1 MGQNSIDLKTSLL
14 CKTIDGKFLNKN
26 ENYSINSLSIDSRT
40 SKGKKEEAFFALKGN
55 HLNGHDFIHELYS
68 KGTRTFIVS
77 QEVSGIPKANI
88 ILVDSVLIA
97 LQRIAKHKRKLFNG
111 KAIGITGSNGK
122 TIVKEWLATILDNRF
137 KVVKSPGSYNS
148 QIGVALSLWQLNNQ
162 YEIGIVEAGIS
173 EPGDMDS
180 IQNMVN
186 PEVGVFTNIG
196 PAHQKHF
203 KSVEDKI
210 LEKLK
215 LFKGSKS
222 LIIRADDN
230 TILNAC
236 KEHFNGQLI
245 AWTFNIN
252 EDGMI
257 RVEHSKDNISFN
269 INGSK
274 YVIKTHFRDEASLE
288 NLVHSTICAAY
299 FGLDREEIQQG
310 VNLLYPLKM
319 RLQVVKGINEN
330 YLIDD
335 SYTNDLGGLIKA
347 IDFMEK
353 QSLQK
358 SKTVILSDFG
368 GQSLDAKSLHQLVKL
383 LEEKALY
390 DSLVLE
396 RSTTLRRSNF
406 QENIYVL
413 KIRLHF

>member
-1 MGQNSIDLKTSLL
+1 
-14 CKTIDGKFLNKN
+14 
-26 ENYSINSLSIDSRT
+26 
-40 SKGKKEEAFFALKGN
+40 
-55 HLNGHDFIHELYS
+55 
-68 KGTRTFIVS
+68 
-77 QEVSGIPKANI
+77 
-88 ILVDSVLIA
+88 
-97 LQRIAKHKRKLFNG
+97 
-111 KAIGITGSNGK
+111 
-122 TIVKEWLATILDNRF
+122 
-137 KVVKSPGSYNS
+137 
-148 QIGVALSLWQLNNQ
+148 
-162 YEIGIVEAGIS
+162 
-173 EPGDMDS
+173 
-180 IQNMVN
+180 
-186 PEVGVFTNIG
+186 
-196 PAHQKHF
+196 
-203 KSVEDKI
+203 
-210 LEKLK
+210 
-215 LFKGSKS
+215 
-222 LIIRADDN
+222 
-230 TILNAC
+230 
-236 KEHFNGQLI
+236 
-245 AWTFNIN
+245 
-252 EDGMI
+252 MI